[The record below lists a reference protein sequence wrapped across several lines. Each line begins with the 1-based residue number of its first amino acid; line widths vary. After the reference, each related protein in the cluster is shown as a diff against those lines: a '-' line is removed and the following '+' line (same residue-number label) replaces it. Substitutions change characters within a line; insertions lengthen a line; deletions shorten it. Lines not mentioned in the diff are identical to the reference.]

1 MTETKR
7 KNLRLYCPQITLP
20 LQIAP
25 LLLLSAP
32 LAWYMLYFPTSA
44 SHAAAEGMKLA
55 FLGVLPT
62 LFPFLALSSLL
73 LTSGIAERVL
83 RLPARA
89 VAVLFGCS
97 EAGALALLIGCF
109 CGFPVGGRLLSDLA
123 TDGKITATE
132 RNRLLPLANHPS
144 LPFLFSVVGDD
155 MLKSEKKG
163 LLLFL
168 SVVLSTLLLGVFTR
182 REGKRQP
189 APLATTAIQRTGAA
203 VVTESIGKAT
213 ATALSASGF
222 IVFFAVCSASA
233 EALFAAVR
241 LPSVIALPLS
251 GMLEVS
257 GGMKKAAEMMGNPA
271 SRLCGN
277 ILCGFFAGFGGLS
290 AHLQVIATVNDRM
303 PGGAEESL
311 CTLRS
316 FVCRKL
322 IEGGL
327 SALVYLLLV
336 TGIPL

>member
-7 KNLRLYCPQITLP
+7 KLLRPYRPRIALPVQTL
-20 LQIAP
+20 P

-32 LAWYMLYFPTSA
+32 LAWYMLYFPASA

-73 LTSGIAERVL
+73 LASGITERML
-83 RLPARA
+83 QLPARA
-89 VAVLFGCS
+89 VASLFGCS
-97 EAGALALLIGCF
+97 TAGALALLVGCF
-109 CGFPVGGRLLSDLA
+109 CGFPVGGRLLSDLT
-123 TDGKITATE
+123 TDGKITAAE

-144 LPFLFSVVGDD
+144 LPFLLSVVGVG
-155 MLKSEKKG
+155 MLNNERKG

-168 SVVLSTLLLGVFTR
+168 SVLLSTLLLGVATR
-182 REGKRQP
+182 REGKGRI
-189 APLATTAIQRTGAA
+189 APPVAVVPPRSMTAI
-203 VVTESIGKAT
+203 VTESIGKAT

-222 IVFFAVCSASA
+222 IVFFAVCSSSL
-233 EALFAAVR
+233 EALFTAVR
-241 LPSVIALPLS
+241 LPPATTLPLL
-251 GMLEVS
+251 GMLELS
-257 GGMKKAAEMMGNPA
+257 SGMKKAAEMMGNPA

-290 AHLQVIATVNDRM
+290 AHLQVIATVHDRM
-303 PGGAEESL
+303 PGGAEEQL

-322 IEGGL
+322 VEGGL
-327 SALVYLLLV
+327 SALVYLLLLTV
-336 TGIPL
+336 IPL